1 MNLCPYR
8 RRNPFSVSAKSVNIV
23 MGLGPGVLKCHVSF
37 LACRGWVS
45 TAGSKAAGKRSDIV
59 FRKSKEKATRLRAG
73 RSLKGFPASG
83 LPANVEADRDTDS

>member
-1 MNLCPYR
+1 MHEQLGAWPLNIAIRSR
-8 RRNPFSVSAKSVNIV
+8 RQKPSALSS
-23 MGLGPGVLKCHVSF
+23 LP
-37 LACRGWVS
+37 

-83 LPANVEADRDTDS
+83 LPANVEADCDTDS